1 MTISIFIS
9 FRINFPETSLGKG
22 SAPVECP
29 KTKVIDKVTLKGG
42 VDAGDFH
49 DNGEVDDMD
58 KCRRICCEMTQCHLA
73 FMLGKNCFSVK
84 CHDVDSCRAQ
94 KAKPSSFYPR
104 VTIYISTFNFENE
117 FYLFPLNLEALTRA
131 EDKHA

>member
-1 MTISIFIS
+1 M
-9 FRINFPETSLGKG
+9 
-22 SAPVECP
+22 ECP

-49 DNGEVDDMD
+49 DNGEVNDMD

-94 KAKPSSFYPR
+94 AAKPSSFYPR
-104 VTIYISTFNFENE
+104 VSFLISIVF
-117 FYLFPLNLEALTRA
+117 LEKIL
-131 EDKHA
+131 HVSGFSSP